1 MSSSIRKTQFLLDEN
16 VRGELF
22 PFLEN
27 LGFSPKIAP
36 KGSSDETLAKISI
49 KEKRVLVTNDE
60 DFSEY
65 PKSAI
70 FSVIW
75 LRIPQ
80 NDPQSLIKMFNLLLK
95 ECKDFKGKL
104 IVLEKNIW
112 KAVPLPTVQSMQPH
126 DEGLGKK

>member
-22 PFLEN
+22 PFLQKM
-27 LGFSPKIAP
+27 GFPARIAP
-36 KGSSDETLAKISI
+36 KGASDETLAQISI
-49 KEKRVLVTNDE
+49 KEKRVIVTNDE

-65 PKSAI
+65 PKSTV
-70 FSVIW
+70 FSVVW

-80 NDPQSLIKMFNLLLK
+80 NDPQSLLKMFNQLLK
-95 ECKDFKGKL
+95 ECNDFNGKL

-112 KAVPLPTVQSMQPH
+112 KDVP
-126 DEGLGKK
+126 

>member
-16 VRGELF
+16 VRKELL
-22 PFLEN
+22 PFLQKM
-27 LGFSPKIAP
+27 GFSAKVAP
-36 KGSSDETLAKISI
+36 RGSSDEKLASISI
-49 KEKRVLVTNDE
+49 RQKRVFVTNDE

-65 PKSAI
+65 PKNAI
-70 FSVIW
+70 FSVVW

-80 NDPQSLIKMFNLLLK
+80 NDPQSLLRMFSKLIK
-95 ECKDFKGKL
+95 ECEYFKGKL

-112 KAVPLPTVQSMQPH
+112 KDVPLPT

>member
-16 VRGELF
+16 VRKELL

-27 LGFSPKIAP
+27 LGFSARIAP
-36 KGSSDETLAKISI
+36 KGSSDEMLASISI

-60 DFSEY
+60 DFSEH

-70 FSVIW
+70 FSVVW

-80 NDPQSLIKMFNLLLK
+80 NDSQSLLRMFNQLLK

-112 KAVPLPTVQSMQPH
+112 KDWPLPTAQSM
-126 DEGLGKK
+126 